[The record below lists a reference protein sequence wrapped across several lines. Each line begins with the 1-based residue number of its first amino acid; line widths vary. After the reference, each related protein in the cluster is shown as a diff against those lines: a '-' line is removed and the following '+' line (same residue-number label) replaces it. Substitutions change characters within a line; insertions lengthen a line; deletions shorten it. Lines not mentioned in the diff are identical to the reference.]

1 MTQGKPKS
9 TGLSAVL
16 QYKVINELD
25 AITRSVRSE
34 NIGSS
39 NVTLRRALSCNVD
52 FVTVIMICAIVWFM
66 R

>member
-1 MTQGKPKS
+1 M
-9 TGLSAVL
+9 TGLPAVL
-16 QYKVINELD
+16 QYTVFNELD
-25 AITRSVRSE
+25 AITRSVRFE

>member
-1 MTQGKPKS
+1 M
-9 TGLSAVL
+9 TGLPAVL
-16 QYKVINELD
+16 QYKVFNELD
-25 AITRSVRSE
+25 AITRSVRFE

-39 NVTLRRALSCNVD
+39 NVTLRRVLSCNVD